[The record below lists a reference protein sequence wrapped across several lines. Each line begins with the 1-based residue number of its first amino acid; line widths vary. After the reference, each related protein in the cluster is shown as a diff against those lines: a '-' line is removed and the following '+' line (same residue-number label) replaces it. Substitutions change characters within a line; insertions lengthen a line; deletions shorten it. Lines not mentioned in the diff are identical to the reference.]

1 MFMYNFYKFVKNV
14 KTSLRFSWKKSKM
27 SNTVFGFFSWKFKW
41 FFDIFKKLSKMS
53 KNLLNFHEK
62 NPKTSKNLSKYY
74 LMKMNQKLSKN
85 YFGFLFKTQYLRDF
99 LTFQNPN
106 PKSQNKSFF
115 QKAVFLSY
123 FNVFCKHFYFV
134 W

>member
-1 MFMYNFYKFVKNV
+1 
-14 KTSLRFSWKKSKM
+14 
-27 SNTVFGFFSWKFKW
+27 
-41 FFDIFKKLSKMS
+41 MS

-62 NPKTSKNLSKYY
+62 NPKTSKNLSKNYF
-74 LMKMNQKLSKN
+74 MKKNQKLSKN
-85 YFGFLFKTQYLRDF
+85 NFGFLFKTQYLRDF

-134 W
+134 

>member
-1 MFMYNFYKFVKNV
+1 MYNFYKFVKNV

-53 KNLLNFHEK
+53 KTLLNFHEK
-62 NPKTSKNLSKYY
+62 NPKTSKNLSKNYF
-74 LMKMNQKLSKN
+74 MKKNQKLSKN
-85 YFGFLFKTQYLRDF
+85 NFGFLFKTQYLRDF
-99 LTFQNPN
+99 WHFRIQTQNHKIN
-106 PKSQNKSFF
+106 LVF

-123 FNVFCKHFYFV
+123 FDVFCKHFYFV